1 MASNNVTC
9 IAERSACVLR
19 ATRLGSDCTPLT
31 GATDGALTTAIATIN
46 LSPDVEEG
54 TRYEP
59 KDACG
64 RILYSASDPDIVKR
78 YNITIDLH
86 MVDFEL
92 YELLTDG
99 QLLLG
104 KTGTTWD
111 GQVVGVSA
119 PGATTAQGYGVGLE
133 IWTKTASDTGVCGPA
148 STNPPYIRHVLPRVM
163 LRPADRTFEGAA
175 ATNSFAGTAEA
186 NLSWDE
192 GPWGDW
198 MAEDPMP
205 ADSPWVRFYDDTVPA
220 SSCGFVTPSGSSGS

>member
-119 PGATTAQGYGVGLE
+119 PGATTTQGYGVGLE

-186 NLSWDE
+186 NLS
-192 GPWGDW
+192 
-198 MAEDPMP
+198 
-205 ADSPWVRFYDDTVPA
+205 
-220 SSCGFVTPSGSSGS
+220 

>member
-9 IAERSACVLR
+9 IAERSACLIR

-31 GATDGALTTAIATIN
+31 GPTDGALTGAIATIN

-64 RILYSASDPDIVKR
+64 RILYSASDPDVVKR
-78 YNITIDLH
+78 YNITVDLH
-86 MVDFEL
+86 MIDFEM

-104 KTGTTWD
+104 AAGTDWA
-111 GQVVGVSA
+111 GKVIGVSA

-148 STNPPYIRHVLPRVM
+148 DTNPPYVRHILPRVL
-163 LRPADRTFEGAA
+163 LRPADRTFEGAP
-175 ATNSFAGTAEA
+175 ATNSFSGTAEA
-186 NLSWDE
+186 NLSWSE
-192 GPWGDW
+192 GPWQDW
-198 MAEDPMP
+198 MLAEPMP
-205 ADSPWVRFYDDTVPA
+205 ADSPWIRHFDSSVPNA
-220 SSCGFVTPSGSSGS
+220 ECGFVTPGSSSGS

>member
-9 IAERSACVLR
+9 IAERSARVLR

-186 NLSWDE
+186 NLSWNE

-198 MAEDPMP
+198 MAGDPMP

-220 SSCGFVTPSGSSGS
+220 SSCGFVTPSAGSGS

>member
-1 MASNNVTC
+1 M
-9 IAERSACVLR
+9 LR

-186 NLSWDE
+186 NLAWDE

>member
-9 IAERSACVLR
+9 IAERSACLIR

-54 TRYEP
+54 TKYEP

-64 RILYSASDPDIVKR
+64 RILYSAADPDVVKR

-86 MVDFEL
+86 MVDFEM

-104 KTGTTWD
+104 KVGTDWA
-111 GQVVGVSA
+111 GQVVGVTA
-119 PGATTAQGYGVGLE
+119 PGPATPQGYGVGLE

-148 STNPPYIRHVLPRVM
+148 STNPPFIRHVLPRVL
-163 LRPADRTFEGAA
+163 LRPADRTFEGAP
-175 ATNSFAGTAEA
+175 ATNSFAGVAEA
-186 NLSWDE
+186 NVSWGE

-198 MAEDPMP
+198 MVEGDMP
-205 ADSPWVRFYDDTVPA
+205 SDTPWARFYDSTVPA
-220 SSCGFVTPSGSSGS
+220 GACGFVTPGAASGS